1 MANTPWLTFPIPG
14 KKPFS
19 QESTE
24 RSQYVP
30 GFMMFVGDGVL
41 DPLCNYYGNEATDC
55 CYPKSSLIARKRS
68 KTRAGFGGVKRRKA
82 SCRPLRGASRRIWVR
97 GDRGRVGVEG
107 LEPRTSAARWGTRRK
122 KKKKRK
128 KERKKVQKRGGMR
141 ARKHRRARE
150 CERAHRSMR
159 KRGQDGSGEG
169 CSLDSGDQGEE
180 LPSLLQFADVSANQT
195 LHVCTELEACARRNR
210 NRAVSRE
217 ENQVKRDGSSCVGHV
232 IAMVDAPRY
241 WFDVDPV
248 LYLLQWYVTV
258 SSLATS
264 SPTGT
269 SHRASIKCPSK
280 RDPVIVGRSKAERG
294 TSGALEHYP
303 ARARCPNFGGNEWDF
318 LRQTMIDANPGI
330 DPLTEEGA
338 AQRLR
343 EAWTRENDNQ
353 RAAWDEQLDQDRIEQ
368 EEQDRLAQEEEDAQQ
383 ALRDKEAEQ
392 QRREAEKKKPKIG
405 SFVKGQGVAN
415 WIEPRPAQYALN
427 KSATWSCRDAA
438 ADTHKSI
445 SQDTLAFAQVEDT
458 LAIRPLAAVRP
469 SRNIRSDENLSW
481 DEVMYAKNTM
491 IHFMAQSGVWPLAH
505 VESLAA
511 FFVALEL
518 HPRRVQDNGNEVLI
532 LYQSRVRREWF
543 DAFKRDRGFDIEVIN
558 EAFMQS
564 LAETV
569 NNRAQDRKMEQ
580 VRPNPMH

>member
-1 MANTPWLTFPIPG
+1 MP
-14 KKPFS
+14 
-19 QESTE
+19 
-24 RSQYVP
+24 
-30 GFMMFVGDGVL
+30 
-41 DPLCNYYGNEATDC
+41 
-55 CYPKSSLIARKRS
+55 
-68 KTRAGFGGVKRRKA
+68 
-82 SCRPLRGASRRIWVR
+82 RI
-97 GDRGRVGVEG
+97 
-107 LEPRTSAARWGTRRK
+107 LE
-122 KKKKRK
+122 
-128 KERKKVQKRGGMR
+128 
-141 ARKHRRARE
+141 
-150 CERAHRSMR
+150 
-159 KRGQDGSGEG
+159 D
-169 CSLDSGDQGEE
+169 
-180 LPSLLQFADVSANQT
+180 
-195 LHVCTELEACARRNR
+195 
-210 NRAVSRE
+210 
-217 ENQVKRDGSSCVGHV
+217 
-232 IAMVDAPRY
+232 
-241 WFDVDPV
+241 
-248 LYLLQWYVTV
+248 
-258 SSLATS
+258 
-264 SPTGT
+264 
-269 SHRASIKCPSK
+269 
-280 RDPVIVGRSKAERG
+280 
-294 TSGALEHYP
+294 P

-318 LRQTMIDANPGI
+318 LRQTMIDANPEI

-353 RAAWDEQLDQDRIEQ
+353 RAAWDEQLDQDWIEQ

-427 KSATWSCRDAA
+427 KISNLEYIELDYFTIRGCRDAT

-458 LAIRPLAAVRP
+458 LAIHPLTA
-469 SRNIRSDENLSW
+469 NLSW

-505 VESLAA
+505 VESLAT

-543 DAFKRDRGFDIEVIN
+543 DAFKQDRGFDIEVIN

-569 NNRAQDRKMEQ
+569 NNRAQDQKMEQ
-580 VRPNPMH
+580 LCLVLCPATRHPAAALSDDESTCQP

>member
-1 MANTPWLTFPIPG
+1 MP
-14 KKPFS
+14 
-19 QESTE
+19 
-24 RSQYVP
+24 
-30 GFMMFVGDGVL
+30 
-41 DPLCNYYGNEATDC
+41 
-55 CYPKSSLIARKRS
+55 
-68 KTRAGFGGVKRRKA
+68 
-82 SCRPLRGASRRIWVR
+82 RI
-97 GDRGRVGVEG
+97 
-107 LEPRTSAARWGTRRK
+107 LE
-122 KKKKRK
+122 
-128 KERKKVQKRGGMR
+128 
-141 ARKHRRARE
+141 
-150 CERAHRSMR
+150 
-159 KRGQDGSGEG
+159 D
-169 CSLDSGDQGEE
+169 
-180 LPSLLQFADVSANQT
+180 
-195 LHVCTELEACARRNR
+195 
-210 NRAVSRE
+210 
-217 ENQVKRDGSSCVGHV
+217 
-232 IAMVDAPRY
+232 
-241 WFDVDPV
+241 
-248 LYLLQWYVTV
+248 
-258 SSLATS
+258 
-264 SPTGT
+264 
-269 SHRASIKCPSK
+269 
-280 RDPVIVGRSKAERG
+280 
-294 TSGALEHYP
+294 P
-303 ARARCPNFGGNEWDF
+303 ARARCPNFRGNEWDV

-405 SFVKGQGVAN
+405 SFASPTGSSHAQ
-415 WIEPRPAQYALN
+415 RPAQYALN
-427 KSATWSCRDAA
+427 KISNLEYIELDYFTIRGCRDAA

>member
-1 MANTPWLTFPIPG
+1 MPHIL
-14 KKPFS
+14 
-19 QESTE
+19 E
-24 RSQYVP
+24 
-30 GFMMFVGDGVL
+30 
-41 DPLCNYYGNEATDC
+41 DPA
-55 CYPKSSLIARKRS
+55 
-68 KTRAGFGGVKRRKA
+68 
-82 SCRPLRGASRRIWVR
+82 
-97 GDRGRVGVEG
+97 
-107 LEPRTSAARWGTRRK
+107 
-122 KKKKRK
+122 
-128 KERKKVQKRGGMR
+128 Q
-141 ARKHRRARE
+141 
-150 CERAHRSMR
+150 
-159 KRGQDGSGEG
+159 
-169 CSLDSGDQGEE
+169 
-180 LPSLLQFADVSANQT
+180 
-195 LHVCTELEACARRNR
+195 
-210 NRAVSRE
+210 
-217 ENQVKRDGSSCVGHV
+217 
-232 IAMVDAPRY
+232 
-241 WFDVDPV
+241 
-248 LYLLQWYVTV
+248 
-258 SSLATS
+258 
-264 SPTGT
+264 
-269 SHRASIKCPSK
+269 
-280 RDPVIVGRSKAERG
+280 
-294 TSGALEHYP
+294 
-303 ARARCPNFGGNEWDF
+303 ARCPNFGGNDR
-318 LRQTMIDANPGI
+318 LVPTASST

-353 RAAWDEQLDQDRIEQ
+353 RAAWDEQLDQDWIEQ

-392 QRREAEKKKPKIG
+392 QRREVEKKKPKIG
-405 SFVKGQGVAN
+405 SFVKGQGIAN

-427 KSATWSCRDAA
+427 KISNLEYIKLDYFTIRGCRDAT

-511 FFVALEL
+511 FFVTLHLSHFTDVEL

-532 LYQSRVRREWF
+532 LYQSCVRREWF
-543 DAFKRDRGFDIEVIN
+543 DTFKRDRGFDIEVIN

>member
-1 MANTPWLTFPIPG
+1 MP
-14 KKPFS
+14 
-19 QESTE
+19 
-24 RSQYVP
+24 
-30 GFMMFVGDGVL
+30 
-41 DPLCNYYGNEATDC
+41 
-55 CYPKSSLIARKRS
+55 
-68 KTRAGFGGVKRRKA
+68 
-82 SCRPLRGASRRIWVR
+82 RI
-97 GDRGRVGVEG
+97 
-107 LEPRTSAARWGTRRK
+107 LE
-122 KKKKRK
+122 
-128 KERKKVQKRGGMR
+128 
-141 ARKHRRARE
+141 
-150 CERAHRSMR
+150 
-159 KRGQDGSGEG
+159 D
-169 CSLDSGDQGEE
+169 
-180 LPSLLQFADVSANQT
+180 
-195 LHVCTELEACARRNR
+195 
-210 NRAVSRE
+210 
-217 ENQVKRDGSSCVGHV
+217 
-232 IAMVDAPRY
+232 
-241 WFDVDPV
+241 
-248 LYLLQWYVTV
+248 
-258 SSLATS
+258 
-264 SPTGT
+264 
-269 SHRASIKCPSK
+269 
-280 RDPVIVGRSKAERG
+280 
-294 TSGALEHYP
+294 P

-318 LRQTMIDANPGI
+318 LRQTMIDANPRI

-338 AQRLR
+338 AQWLR

-368 EEQDRLAQEEEDAQQ
+368 EEQDRLAQEEEDTQQ

-415 WIEPRPAQYALN
+415 WIEPCPAQYTLN
-427 KSATWSCRDAA
+427 KISNLEYIELDYFTIRGCRDAA

-491 IHFMAQSGVWPLAH
+491 IHWHFMAQSGVWPLAH